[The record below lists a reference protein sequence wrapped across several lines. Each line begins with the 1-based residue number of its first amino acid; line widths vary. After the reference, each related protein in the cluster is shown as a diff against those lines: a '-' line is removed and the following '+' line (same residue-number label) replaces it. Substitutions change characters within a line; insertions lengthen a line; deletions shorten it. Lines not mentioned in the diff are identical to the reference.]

1 MAESPRQH
9 RWRCTLHPVIRRSW
23 REGGGSHWPPQYEP
37 LVEPWP
43 SLDNECWTPTRP
55 GAAITACLRSSENEM
70 QLIDWGS
77 VEQAIEAAEQLF
89 TGSCGSGCR
98 GDHLM
103 LWTDTESVHTAR
115 IGPPQPPLPLAD
127 ELAACCP
134 TQLNHTTLSTT
145 PAFWP
150 APSILNGPI
159 PR

>member
-1 MAESPRQH
+1 
-9 RWRCTLHPVIRRSW
+9 
-23 REGGGSHWPPQYEP
+23 
-37 LVEPWP
+37 
-43 SLDNECWTPTRP
+43 
-55 GAAITACLRSSENEM
+55 M

-127 ELAACCP
+127 ELAACYP
-134 TQLNHTTLSTT
+134 TQLNHTTLSHHARALASAIDLERADTERS
-145 PAFWP
+145 PDEP
-150 APSILNGPI
+150 
-159 PR
+159 